1 MAPERHGIVGPSGTL
16 LHRHQAGCVS
26 EAAWKAPPVNK
37 NTLIR
42 NTFVLPC
49 CILLLNLCVGLVS
62 YKAKLI
68 EDPLLQTAAVIGMV
82 LVGGSLVGLVMG
94 PAIDALVGMLH
105 RVSRQRLGG
114 LGEIGFLLL
123 LGIVVYW
130 LYYRMYILGP
140 AYVLPPG
147 WRNPGR

>member
-1 MAPERHGIVGPSGTL
+1 LAFRERYCIGIRPAVYQRPPG
-16 LHRHQAGCVS
+16 RRR
-26 EAAWKAPPVNK
+26 PVNK

-68 EDPLLQTAAVIGMV
+68 DDPLLQTAAVIGMV

-105 RVSRQRLGG
+105 RASRQRLGG